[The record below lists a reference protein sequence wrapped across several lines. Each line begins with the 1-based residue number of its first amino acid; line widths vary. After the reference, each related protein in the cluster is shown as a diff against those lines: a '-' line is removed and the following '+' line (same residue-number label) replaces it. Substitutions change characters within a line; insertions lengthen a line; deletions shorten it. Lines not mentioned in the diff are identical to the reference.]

1 MEATPYFER
10 TLFYDRSPAANEYY
24 ELSADQIF
32 EKDTAKSQIAVHI
45 QSDSDHTEYG
55 EIEGR
60 VELTKPEAFEKGKK
74 YEYTRFEAGRE
85 GFKQTGPNAQ
95 LEASGDDYLVTCN
108 EIPTSVPSDSSDS
121 DEGCSVLSRASSTA
135 LPSAMD
141 QRQADSGPPL
151 YPGLPRLALIGI
163 VPEKI
168 KDFVVR
174 TKNEFRVFY
183 LRQRHSYSR
192 LQITKEDFETLLES
206 CHVFPR
212 FGEYVIGFGRK
223 YRESEVGPP
232 PLKFRPI
239 YTAHGSMYRG
249 FGRFCLSADILI
261 AKRIRV
267 CLHPTVYRED
277 RSVSWKKALVPSTIC
292 CLPPVQACP
301 SKPMFNVDTGRCI

>member
-24 ELSADQIF
+24 EISADQIF

-45 QSDSDHTEYG
+45 QSDSDHTEYREKEG
-55 EIEGR
+55 E
-60 VELTKPEAFEKGKK
+60 VELTKLEAFEEGKN
-74 YEYTRFEAGRE
+74 YGYTGFGAGRK
-85 GFKQTGPNAQ
+85 GFKQTEPDAQ
-95 LEASGDDYLVTCN
+95 LGASGVDYLVTCN
-108 EIPTSVPSDSSDS
+108 EIPTSIPSDSSDS
-121 DEGCSVLSRASSTA
+121 DEECSVLSRASSTA

-163 VPEKI
+163 VPGKI
-168 KDFVVR
+168 EDFVAR

-206 CHVFPR
+206 CHAFPR
-212 FGEYVIGFGRK
+212 FGEYVIGFGRR

-239 YTAHGSMYRG
+239 YTSQGNTYRG
-249 FGRFCLSADILI
+249 FGRFCSSADVLN
-261 AKRIRV
+261 AKQTRV

-277 RSVSWKKALVPSTIC
+277 RSVSWKKALVTSTVC
-292 CLPPVQACP
+292 CLPPIQACP
-301 SKPMFNVDTGRCI
+301 SKSMFNVDTGRCI